1 MGLQRLPTRSMQVSG
16 MEREAEPTALI
27 RLARQI
33 REQQGAEQ
41 TRAFFLAMTPFV
53 APGELKHAASLF
65 GIDLTPPA
73 ATAPIV
79 PKASSS
85 GPDPMKLM
93 AALMQMNGG
102 SKNGIDAMRLIE
114 LMRGK

>member
-1 MGLQRLPTRSMQVSG
+1 MDLQRLPTRSMQTTAV
-16 MEREAEPTALI
+16 EREAEPTALI

-73 ATAPIV
+73 ALSQNV
-79 PKASSS
+79 PKAQSS
-85 GPDPMKLM
+85 GMDPMMLM
-93 AALMQMNGG
+93 AALMQMKGG
-102 SKNGIDAMRLIE
+102 SQNGVDPMRLIE